1 MKTELKQLAQLV
13 RANFI
18 TRSACLAKDSGEMN
32 VRETA
37 DFIRVDCGLPSDTF
51 NNSVWLKE
59 QVKPSDTSLIE
70 ETVEYFNKKQYP
82 MALWSWED
90 RSSCTFETLRSL
102 GLNEAEINIAM
113 YADLDALQPD
123 TNCPAEL
130 RLKEVASAREIE
142 QYADVLASLFGE
154 SPEAANVRLYYKRV
168 PASLLLN
175 HSVMKLYIGT
185 VQDDVVSTGCLI
197 FAPDSVGIYDIA
209 TRQECRGRGFGSAMF
224 NFLLAE
230 ARKHRAGWCVLQASP
245 DGINIYKR
253 SGFEPVCEV
262 TVYENRHLFE

>member
-1 MKTELKQLAQLV
+1 MTTELKRLAHLV

-18 TRSACLAKDSGEMN
+18 TKSTCLAKESGEMN
-32 VRETA
+32 VRKTA
-37 DFIRVDCGLPSDTF
+37 DFIRVDSGLPSDTF

-59 QVKPSDTSLIE
+59 QVKPSDTGLIE

-90 RSSCTFETLRSL
+90 RNSCTFETLRSL

-113 YADLDALQPD
+113 YADLDALRPD
-123 TNCPAEL
+123 TFCPAEL
-130 RLKEVASAREIE
+130 RLKEVATVWEIE
-142 QYADVLASLFGE
+142 QYGDVLTSLFGE
-154 SPEAANVRLYYKRV
+154 SAEAANVRLYYKRV
-168 PASLLLN
+168 PASLLQN
-175 HSVMKLYIGT
+175 HSVMKPYIGS
-185 VQDDVVSTGCLI
+185 VQDEVVATGCLI

-209 TRQECRGRGFGSAMF
+209 TRQEYRGKGFGSAMF

-230 ARKHRAGWCVLQASP
+230 ARKLRTGWCVLQASP
-245 DGINIYKR
+245 DGINIYRR

-262 TVYENRHLFE
+262 TVYENRYLLE

>member
-1 MKTELKQLAQLV
+1 METELKRLAHLV

-18 TRSACLAKDSGEMN
+18 IKSACLAKDSGGMN

-37 DFIRVDCGLPSDTF
+37 DFVRVDSGLPSDTF

-59 QVKPSDTSLIE
+59 QVKPSDTGLIE

-90 RSSCTFETLRSL
+90 RNSCTFETLRSV
-102 GLNEAEINIAM
+102 GLNEAETNVAM
-113 YADLDALQPD
+113 YADLDALRPD
-123 TNCPAEL
+123 PNGPAEL
-130 RLKEVASAREIE
+130 RRKEAATAREIE
-142 QYADVLASLFGE
+142 QYGDALASLFGE
-154 SPEAANVRLYYKRV
+154 SAEAANVRLYYKRA
-168 PASLLLN
+168 ASRLLN
-175 HSVMKLYIGT
+175 HSVMKLYIGS
-185 VQDDVVSTGCLI
+185 VRDEVVATGCLI

-209 TRQECRGRGFGSAMF
+209 TRQEYRGRGFGSAMF
-224 NFLLAE
+224 HFLLAE

-253 SGFEPVCEV
+253 AGFEPVCEV
-262 TVYENRHLFE
+262 TVYENRHLLE

>member
-1 MKTELKQLAQLV
+1 MTTDLKRMAHLV

-18 TRSACLAKDSGEMN
+18 TKSTCLAKDSGEMN

-37 DFIRVDCGLPSDTF
+37 DFIRVDSGLPSDTF

-59 QVKPSDTSLIE
+59 QVKPSDTGLIE

-82 MALWSWED
+82 IALWSWED
-90 RSSCTFETLRSL
+90 HNSCTFETLRSL
-102 GLNEAEINIAM
+102 GLNEAETNVAM
-113 YADLDALQPD
+113 YADLDALRPD
-123 TNCPAEL
+123 TSCPAEL
-130 RLKEVASAREIE
+130 RLKEVTSAREIE
-142 QYADVLASLFGE
+142 QYGDMLASLFGE
-154 SPEAANVRLYYKRV
+154 SAEAANVRLYYKRM

-175 HSVMKLYIGT
+175 HSAMKLYIGS

-224 NFLLAE
+224 NFLLVE
-230 ARKHRAGWCVLQASP
+230 ARKHRTGWCVLQASP

-262 TVYENRHLFE
+262 TVYENRHMFE